1 MSTKYMFSKVNCI
14 LLFTAILLWT
24 GCARDM
30 NDSQVNET
38 KTPEAIVADITLT
51 ATVLPTNTPS
61 LPSPTHTPIPATLTP
76 TAVLDI
82 PTPTAIPPTVT
93 PKPLPTATLTNE
105 QIDANL
111 TELMLTNGGCELP
124 CWWGI
129 MPGETST
136 DSVRDS
142 LTALGV
148 SFVDSTYASFGIDW
162 GMGVYFENSGS
173 IIQSMNI
180 YSSYISRTDSRDKYT
195 QGWQP
200 YSLTAVLD
208 HYGLPTQ
215 VLVYKPFQADP
226 GQPSY
231 HLLVFYEDSGI
242 QIDYRGSVE
251 ILSDDHYYAC
261 PDMSDIWDVHLFLYQ
276 PSEVDDVVEKIL
288 PASSISYIANSE
300 TVHDVISWPQA
311 TGTSLESFYET
322 FRIPESNACFEFVTP

>member
-1 MSTKYMFSKVNCI
+1 
-14 LLFTAILLWT
+14 
-24 GCARDM
+24 M

-38 KTPEAIVADITLT
+38 KTPEAIVGDITLT
-51 ATVLPTNTPS
+51 ATILPTNTPS
-61 LPSPTHTPIPATLTP
+61 LPSPTYTIPAITTP
-76 TAVLDI
+76 TAVPDT
-82 PTPTAIPPTVT
+82 PTPTAIPPTAT
-93 PKPLPTATLTNE
+93 PKPLPTATLTSE

-124 CWWGI
+124 CLWGI
-129 MPGETST
+129 VPGKTST
-136 DSVRDS
+136 ESAREG
-142 LTALGV
+142 LTALGA
-148 SFVDSTYASFGIDW
+148 SFVDSTYASFFGIGW
-162 GMGVYFENSGS
+162 GAAIEFEISNDIVQTMNMGGS
-173 IIQSMNI
+173 
-180 YSSYISRTDSRDKYT
+180 YASSRMDRDKYT

-208 HYGLPTQ
+208 HYGLPTR

-276 PSEVDDVVEKIL
+276 PGEVDNVVERIL
-288 PASSISYIANSE
+288 PASGVSYIADSE

-322 FRIPESNACFEFVTP
+322 FRMPEANACFEFVTP